1 MSSINIEQLLEANEA
16 FFNTQKGILA
26 QFHHFH
32 ERDFVPIVYGEPTSR
47 EFFAKPSADLVA
59 TFRGPFP
66 GIMKSKAVRFISL
79 RTLENHNKKA
89 VEISIEWFVLDDTLN
104 DTPLGWLYRPRPEGV
119 HRDDADGVPAQ
130 ERRRTRSCSCATCS
144 CVGP

>member
-47 EFFAKPSADLVA
+47 EFFAKPSANLVA
-59 TFRGPFP
+59 TFRA
-66 GIMKSKAVRFISL
+66 IAVRS
-79 RTLENHNKKA
+79 
-89 VEISIEWFVLDDTLN
+89 
-104 DTPLGWLYRPRPEGV
+104 PR
-119 HRDDADGVPAQ
+119 A
-130 ERRRTRSCSCATCS
+130 S
-144 CVGP
+144 